1 MFHKR
6 VFLKLVSWMEHLF
19 YSSWFATTWH
29 GGHVGGAIEVIS
41 QGERVQGW
49 RSDESTRLLPMWPRF
64 KSRRWRHMWVEFAV
78 GSLPCSE
85 RFFSG
90 TPVLPSP
97 QKPTFPNSNSTRNQ
111 VDEEPLCGWATY
123 KSLFIYLFTWKTGD
137 SKCLEVGGQL
147 WKSRQLWQLRGCKA
161 PEARGVWVASYL
173 KSSSQWNSSS
183 HRLVLKPLWK
193 WSLVPREQKWFC
205 S

>member
-1 MFHKR
+1 MAAML
-6 VFLKLVSWMEHLF
+6 VGQLKLFHRVK
-19 YSSWFATTWH
+19 
-29 GGHVGGAIEVIS
+29 GCKGGAVMRALASYQCGPGSNPDVDAICGLS
-41 QGERVQGW
+41 
-49 RSDESTRLLPMWPRF
+49 LLLVLSPAPR
-64 KSRRWRHMWVEFAV
+64 
-78 GSLPCSE
+78 G
-85 RFFSG
+85 FSPG